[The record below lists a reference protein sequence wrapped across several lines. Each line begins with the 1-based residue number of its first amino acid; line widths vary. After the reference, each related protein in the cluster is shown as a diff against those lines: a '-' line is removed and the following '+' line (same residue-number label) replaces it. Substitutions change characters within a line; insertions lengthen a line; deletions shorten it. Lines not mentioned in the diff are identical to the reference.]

1 MASASELQE
10 EGSRRHFI
18 SIIRSMLSRLAT
30 PDDLVDAC
38 VKSLA
43 SAHDSESH
51 FLQTISEVLADV
63 EDDDTFHSRD
73 HDEKAV
79 IIVRQMRIIAI
90 LSIVLESISGQM
102 VSHPILEGFFQHLSP
117 AITSKNAVVR
127 EHGVICLSKFCLLS
141 PKDKLLDEFM
151 PLLMTIA
158 GSVEERVEV
167 RVQSLLALSDLALIH
182 ENLLATDEGSSQSFK
197 GMLLEMLAHS
207 MPGIVVTAAEI
218 SAKLL
223 LAGRL
228 TDPNLIAWLLTIYFD
243 TSLLDKSEGSA
254 EVKSVGCPAR
264 LQQIIS
270 VFFPTYAMSSLD
282 ANDALMA
289 SVKPLLSIVKDKLE
303 ASSAKTLSQWPIAK
317 IIEYICYTV
326 DLADKKENQESQGK
340 FETAEEMLVNRSS
353 IIDGDTQEDVEK
365 SAARDDDNSNVE
377 ASSTLLASI
386 AIAEF
391 LSKEGDTSPTF
402 YVRALA
408 KILSN
413 VCFDV
418 EAEDT
423 SLLVQLKAHV
433 AEAEY
438 AVNEDGPTAKNLRK
452 MMDALVDIDDIRSD
466 DDDVSSEEE
475 DESEGEAESTKENSL
490 RLSIGSIKSCK
501 SHADSIKHNRTSLG
515 NVN

>member
-1 MASASELQE
+1 
-10 EGSRRHFI
+10 
-18 SIIRSMLSRLAT
+18 MLSRLAT

-43 SAHDSESH
+43 AAHDSESH

-90 LSIVLESISGQM
+90 LSIVLESLSGQM

-141 PKDKLLDEFM
+141 PEDKVLDEFM

-158 GSVEERVEV
+158 GSVEERAEV

-182 ENLLATDEGSSQSFK
+182 ENLLATDEGSSKSFK

-207 MPGIVVTAAEI
+207 MSGIVVTAAEI
-218 SAKLL
+218 TAKLL

-228 TDPNLIAWLLTIYFD
+228 TDPHLIAWLLTIYFD
-243 TSLLDKSEGSA
+243 TSLLDNSEDSA

-303 ASSAKTLSQWPIAK
+303 ASSAKTLSQWPVAK

-326 DLADKKENQESQGK
+326 DLADKKGNQESQGK
-340 FETAEEMLVNRSS
+340 SENEEGLLVDRSS
-353 IIDGDTQEDVEK
+353 TTIDGETQVVTEK
-365 SAARDDDNSNVE
+365 SARDDDDSNVE

-391 LSKEGDTSPTF
+391 LSKEGDTSPTY

-408 KILSN
+408 KFLSTA
-413 VCFDV
+413 CIDV

-438 AVNEDGPTAKNLRK
+438 SVNEDGPTAKNLRK
-452 MMDALVDIDDIRSD
+452 ILDSLVGIDDLRSD
-466 DDDVSSEEE
+466 DENVSSEEE
-475 DESEGEAESTKENSL
+475 DESEGEDESTKENSL

-501 SHADSIKHNRTSLG
+501 SHAESTKHNRTSLG